1 MLASQ
6 KDQRLEHEDVERE
19 EIPDA
24 RFEPVDGLVIWES
37 LASSHLGTGVIDGC
51 DFFSADVQK
60 I

>member
-1 MLASQ
+1 MI
-6 KDQRLEHEDVERE
+6 EDVERE